1 MDFDAHLL
9 ADRIIMLVSLWLSL
23 SVHEWAHAWTA
34 WRLGDDTA
42 ARLGRM
48 TLNPLA
54 HVDPIGT
61 LLLPLMGVPFGWATP
76 VPVQPHRFRRSVTMR
91 TGMML
96 TAVAGPVANLCMA
109 AACLVLL
116 ALVARFWPMLLA
128 TAQGVGTL
136 FQVLMKLHV
145 LLIQLSVL
153 LIQLNVL
160 LAAFNIL
167 PIPPLDGS
175 RVADALMPQALRPAW
190 EGFCRLGP
198 IALAAV
204 ILLPLLAR
212 VSLFSWPLEA
222 TRHVIWWVLRLAGG
236 GGAF

>member
-1 MDFDAHLL
+1 MPFDEHWRAERLITL
-9 ADRIIMLVSLWLSL
+9 IPLWFSL

-42 ARLGRM
+42 MRLGRM

-54 HVDPIGT
+54 HIDPVGT
-61 LLLPLMGVPFGWATP
+61 LLLPLLGVPFGWAKP
-76 VPVQPHRFRRSVTMR
+76 VPVQPHRFRRTVTMR

-96 TAVAGPVANLCMA
+96 TAIAGPVSNLCLAAVCIVVMA
-109 AACLVLL
+109 V
-116 ALVARFWPMLLA
+116 VFRFRPMLLM
-128 TAQGVGTL
+128 QGQAVG
-136 FQVLMKLHV
+136 M
-145 LLIQLSVL
+145 LLSM
-153 LIQLNVL
+153 LISLNVL
-160 LAAFNIL
+160 LATFNAL

-190 EGFCRLGP
+190 EEFCRLGP

-204 ILLPLLAR
+204 ILLPYLAH
-212 VSLFSWPLEA
+212 VNLFSWPLKG
-222 TRHVIWWVLRLAGG
+222 TQIVIWWVLTLVGG